1 MSLFLGKDNIDDN
14 VMHLTSGHTNLEDMK
29 SITMLPSTIFHS
41 KLPIMTVKKFDALSI
56 TYAGAYTPVQ
66 YSSGYT
72 GKHYYLEF
80 DSEAIN
86 YMLNTM
92 SNPMVFD
99 VIISGIYNNTPYSYS
114 VRTVSHYSVI
124 NGIHKWY
131 DVNQNPFTAKGQ
143 PFVGAKYIKIGVLN
157 DPNAPLTAHL
167 MVYNIDIFGNYLNNF
182 ALNGGD
188 VKINNTSISIGN
200 IDMFSKS
207 YISNTIINDNDFI
220 FSDHGGTRQ
229 LLNSSATSDGIEIK
243 NTTNGIEIYNGTN
256 KMFDTN
262 ANMVTFGLHNT
273 QTLHKNT
280 GDFYVGN
287 LQTKNYKLFDIPI
300 DAVDIIITIQS
311 LSGTTNNSILNFSV
325 IKGTTPYYVNIAYYY
340 EEVTEGEAR
349 TTISFY
355 VTSDSVYLHISCNSL
370 ATMMVGEANY
380 ILTVTSIV

>member
-29 SITMLPSTIFHS
+29 SITMLPSTILHS

-80 DSEAIN
+80 SSEAIN

-92 SNPMVFD
+92 SNSMVFD
-99 VIISGIYNNTPYSYS
+99 IVLTGIYNNAPYSYT
-114 VRTVSHYSVI
+114 VLTVSHYSVI
-124 NGIHKWY
+124 NGVHRWY
-131 DVNQNPFTAKGQ
+131 DASKNSFTAKGQ
-143 PFVGAKYIKIGVLN
+143 PFTDAKYVKIGVLN

-188 VKINNTSISIGN
+188 VKINNTSISVGD

-220 FSDHGGTRQ
+220 FSDYGGTRQ

-280 GDFYVGN
+280 GDFYVG
-287 LQTKNYKLFDIPI
+287 TGDSRNYKLFDIPSN
-300 DAVDIIITIQS
+300 AVDLIITIQS
-311 LSGTTNNSILNFSV
+311 LSGTTNNSILNFSAA
-325 IKGTTPYYVNIAYYY
+325 KKTTAYYIPIAYYY
-340 EEVTEGEAR
+340 KEVTEGEAR

-355 VTSDSVYLHISCNSL
+355 VTSDSVYLYVSNNAL
-370 ATMMVGEANY
+370 ATMTIGGANY
-380 ILTVTSIV
+380 TLTVTSTV